1 MSDNPLD
8 EKLVRVWDRDY
19 NLRGQQ
25 FVLWNAGTFTIPA
38 DDPLAIELWD
48 RRELGHQITVESTDE
63 MAWWI
68 DRMDRTKDGTLIVTC
83 RPHVDILRDCTVPDW
98 KLVEV
103 WLSAEKRW
111 KSQQPSSNLRDR
123 IAAVLRDR
131 LLNEIE
137 GAVNGVDNIYV
148 GDYVGESAIHLTALA
163 DAVIRELG
171 LPPTWGK
178 PSFENGRTDG
188 RHPA

>member
-25 FVLWNAGTFTIPA
+25 FAPWNAGTFTIPA

-98 KLVEV
+98 KLIEV

-123 IAAVLRDR
+123 IAAAIQENLVWEAP
-131 LLNEIE
+131 NM
-137 GAVNGVDNIYV
+137 
-148 GDYVGESAIHLTALA
+148 SARLA
-163 DAVIRELG
+163 DAVIAELN
-171 LPPTWGK
+171 
-178 PSFENGRTDG
+178 FRTDQVG
-188 RHPA
+188 TLTRHVTEWTTNG

>member
-8 EKLVRVWDRDY
+8 KKLVRVWDRDY

-25 FVLWNAGTFTIPA
+25 FVPWNAGTFTIPA

-48 RRELGHQITVESTDE
+48 RRELGHQITVESTAE

-83 RPHVDILRDCTVPDW
+83 LPHVDILRDCTVPDW

-123 IAAVLRDR
+123 IAAV
-131 LLNEIE
+131 IE
-137 GAVNGVDNIYV
+137 CERNKWAGSDAAS
-148 GDYVGESAIHLTALA
+148 ETLA
-163 DAVIRELG
+163 NAVIRALG
-171 LPPTWGK
+171 LHPVETLD
-178 PSFENGRTDG
+178 RRYV
-188 RHPA
+188 RHCTKWRDNPDWKGGE